1 MSRKKISAVEREY
14 NKVRSNLVRYVAKY
28 EKKGFKFDENLIPN
42 KPKRITK
49 ASVDRLKKITPQKRF
64 EKSIFFTN
72 GQRNEE
78 YIKGS
83 SAIYQIRA
91 GKLEYTKSAK
101 ESPFIPTRVE
111 VITERFEE
119 VYIST
124 YLGVLSE
131 LNKGEQRTGTPL
143 EFKGD
148 PVEKNTTYINKL
160 LNMLN
165 NLDDT
170 QIEMVGKALAEE
182 KDEHRIEYALEDIT
196 KGTYERTIR
205 AAFDTLATYLVG
217 RPLTIYERIAIS
229 EAQGNDWGDIY

>member
-1 MSRKKISAVEREY
+1 MRRKKISAVEKEY

-28 EKKGFKFDENLIPN
+28 EKKGFKFDKNLIPN
-42 KPKRITK
+42 KPKRVTK
-49 ASVDRLKKITPQKRF
+49 ASIDRLKKITPKKRF

-83 SAIYQIRA
+83 SAIYQIRT
-91 GKLEYTKSAK
+91 GKLQYTTSAK
-101 ESPFIPTRVE
+101 ESPFIPTRVD
-111 VITERFEE
+111 VVTERFGE
-119 VYIST
+119 VYLST
-124 YLGVLSE
+124 YLGILSE

-143 EFKGD
+143 EFKGV
-148 PVEKNTTYINKL
+148 PVETNTAYINKL

-182 KDEHRIEYALEDIT
+182 KDEHRIEYALEDIA
-196 KGTYERTIR
+196 KGTYEQTIR
-205 AAFDTLATYLVG
+205 GAFDTLATYLVG